1 MKSDFNSE
9 TGTDSMASTETP
21 IQKTSDLV
29 MEISVLEKEI
39 LYLERHLL
47 SLYRSAFKNYF
58 ASTPCITNSSSKSPA
73 SYGRS
78 STVQEVNNHS
88 KYQATT
94 PVEADHTNDEV
105 NLFHMEFGA
114 KEIGFNSCSHMRCST
129 ALEPASSSNSISF
142 HSHVVDRRT
151 KMRKSLSCHR
161 TLANY
166 FGTTIQ
172 DHIPETVWKI
182 SEDII
187 KCISSVYCK
196 LTSSTNKQIELL
208 RSSSSSC
215 TSSSILS
222 PENPSNSWSPQFWCE
237 TASSPCQVKLPKHKH
252 DPYKD
257 MIEVPKICI
266 DDNGFEFAFKM
277 LKIYRSLIARLEDFD
292 PRKMEQNEQ
301 LAFWLNIHNALMLHA
316 FLAYGLHK
324 NQMRNTSS
332 INRAAYNIGGC
343 SVNIYIIQHLILGSS
358 HPHCPSSHFRSL
370 LASATK
376 FRKIHSKHPY
386 SLDHPEPHAY
396 FALCIGASS
405 DPAVRIYTAKDV
417 HQELNLAKKEYIQA
431 KVSIQKSKI
440 ILPKLLYYYAKA
452 ASIELSNL
460 IEMASCSMDADE
472 QKAIRQCFQRNGR
485 KSVKLSPFTTDFRFL
500 FHRDL
505 AK

>member
-1 MKSDFNSE
+1 
-9 TGTDSMASTETP
+9 
-21 IQKTSDLV
+21 

-73 SYGRS
+73 SY
-78 STVQEVNNHS
+78 
-88 KYQATT
+88 
-94 PVEADHTNDEV
+94 EADHTNDEV

-142 HSHVVDRRT
+142 HS
-151 KMRKSLSCHR
+151 HR

-301 LAFWLNIHNALMLHA
+301 LAFWLNIHNALMLH
-316 FLAYGLHK
+316 
-324 NQMRNTSS
+324 Q
-332 INRAAYNIGGC
+332 AAYNIGGC